1 MKRAIYSGSFDP
13 MTNGHLDI
21 MRRASR
27 MFDEL
32 TIGVV
37 HNPNKTPLFS
47 VEERVAMIESATSD
61 LGNVS
66 VDSFTGLLADYVN
79 ENKFDA
85 VVRGLRA
92 TSDFEYEIQMAQ
104 MNAELFDK
112 GIESVFLMTSPE
124 YSFISSSMIK
134 EVVSLGGNVENLI
147 PEIVL
152 TEKKKFSKEE
162 VSMTVLELLEELE
175 EIINTAPKVPLASK
189 VMVDANEILELSKD
203 IRLSLPDDVQQAKWV
218 IDEKERIHQDAR
230 NEYERIIVEAK
241 KQADTMVE
249 SDVITERAKEVAGEI
264 YRRADEYSKNM
275 RLRTYDY
282 MNEVLS
288 TFRDKMDDIN
298 NHYFTSMYEDIDK
311 HFSGIAG
318 KIESDLVEIQ
328 KMTEST
334 QEAPLPVHNI
344 EAPVNSIEREPEEE
358 DLL

>member
-1 MKRAIYSGSFDP
+1 
-13 MTNGHLDI
+13 
-21 MRRASR
+21 
-27 MFDEL
+27 
-32 TIGVV
+32 
-37 HNPNKTPLFS
+37 
-47 VEERVAMIESATSD
+47 
-61 LGNVS
+61 
-66 VDSFTGLLADYVN
+66 
-79 ENKFDA
+79 
-85 VVRGLRA
+85 
-92 TSDFEYEIQMAQ
+92 
-104 MNAELFDK
+104 
-112 GIESVFLMTSPE
+112 
-124 YSFISSSMIK
+124 
-134 EVVSLGGNVENLI
+134 
-147 PEIVL
+147 
-152 TEKKKFSKEE
+152 
-162 VSMTVLELLEELE
+162 MTVLELLEELE

-189 VMVDANEILELSKD
+189 VMVDANEILELAKD
-203 IRLSLPDDVQQAKWV
+203 MRLSLPDDVQQAKWV

-249 SDVITERAKEVAGEI
+249 GDVITERAKEVAGEI

-328 KMTEST
+328 RMTEST